1 MPSDIQTSVFQLFG
15 DEGKQRLTFNENE
28 NTVVIAFLGDDG
40 STWSTWRKCT
50 FERHGDAI
58 ALTYKSK
65 KGAQE
70 HQYQYEVKVVGET
83 EFIMDGDWYEE

>member
-1 MPSDIQTSVFQLFG
+1 MD
-15 DEGKQRLTFNENE
+15 
-28 NTVVIAFLGDDG
+28 

-70 HQYQYEVKVVGET
+70 NQCRYEVKVVGET